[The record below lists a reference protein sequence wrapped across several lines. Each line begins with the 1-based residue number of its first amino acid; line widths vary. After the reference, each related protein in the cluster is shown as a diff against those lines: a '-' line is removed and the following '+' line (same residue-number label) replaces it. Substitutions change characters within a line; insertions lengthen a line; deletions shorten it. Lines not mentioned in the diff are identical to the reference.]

1 MCFVL
6 QVNFRMKKMQ
16 KEYRNKIVEITANS
30 DYFGRGGYLVPFVWD
45 SHGLSYSSKYN
56 CNKSRW
62 I

>member
-56 CNKSRW
+56 CS
-62 I
+62 